1 MKIQL
6 SCHSGNKNGIAGR
19 RTDTAQQE
27 GEEEKIKKVK
37 ITIMRRIGFLR

>member
-6 SCHSGNKNGIAGR
+6 SCHSGNRKGIAGR

-27 GEEEKIKKVK
+27 GEENKINKV
-37 ITIMRRIGFLR
+37 